1 MKKIESVIL
10 SMVMIIS
17 LIAVAPEST
26 EAAVIGKV
34 TVSIEKLTIG
44 QGLFGEPAQ
53 ITIYSGDTVKSV
65 IDRYMNTGCDCQYSG
80 NISTDLLW

>member
-34 TVSIEKLTIG
+34 TVSIE
-44 QGLFGEPAQ
+44 
-53 ITIYSGDTVKSV
+53 
-65 IDRYMNTGCDCQYSG
+65 N
-80 NISTDLLW
+80 

>member
-34 TVSIEKLTIG
+34 TVSIEKLTKMCIRDRCYL
-44 QGLFGEPAQ
+44 Q
-53 ITIYSGDTVKSV
+53 SGWN
-65 IDRYMNTGCDCQYSG
+65 R
-80 NISTDLLW
+80 